1 MNIEFR
7 TQPAPTIPDHI
18 AEALREMSPE
28 VFLIWNPKMYERKD
42 KTLIDGSHPWEGRW
56 EIWIELQPSTHKDA
70 TNELAETDKWNTDRQ
85 CWMRRLQAYETE
97 DKEYAPL
104 DWGLIIGL
112 EMADTRRNRRF
123 YEEHIEDAWEEELEA
138 ADRKRASLWKGVAN
152 YYKNFNNV
160 SVGQYV
166 NSGWRQGVS

>member
-56 EIWIELQPSTHKDA
+56 EIWIELQPSTHKDH
-70 TNELAETDKWNTDRQ
+70 
-85 CWMRRLQAYETE
+85 YSS
-97 DKEYAPL
+97 Y
-104 DWGLIIGL
+104 
-112 EMADTRRNRRF
+112 
-123 YEEHIEDAWEEELEA
+123 
-138 ADRKRASLWKGVAN
+138 
-152 YYKNFNNV
+152 NNV
-160 SVGQYV
+160 SVGRHF
-166 NSGWRQGVS
+166 NSGWRHGVS